1 MFICH
6 SDTIILVKRRN
17 VGIFIILMLMS
28 VINISGSSI
37 ADINVLSVSLSGS
50 TMVDEGSAVNLTVT
64 ITTDNLTDVSIELLS
79 SAGEFNGNSTDIIP
93 VNGTETLYYLWN
105 APDNLVDTVTAKI
118 TVNVGAELLS
128 DSDSININVSPVTFG
143 FKATWDL
150 PSEVNQTDIVSISL
164 MVVDNVSLQP
174 VNGADVA
181 LLSEIGVFSND
192 EDLINLQTNAEGKVS
207 AKLNLT
213 SAVLVSA
220 TQNVALSASI
230 SKNKFDPYNT
240 NSSVLVYRVQTAS
253 VSVTHS
259 KLDISN
265 GESVYITV
273 DASINGLPWDGA
285 TVQVEADGGFLPNG
299 DTFYKAATNSSGLL
313 VIEWTTNGLP
323 LLISDTTF
331 HLTVKIISADF
342 SIADTS
348 LNVTVS
354 ADISNTISLP
364 SSSVDGVPIP
374 FVWAVFSL
382 IGLVISRRRRR

>member
-1 MFICH
+1 MFICY

-17 VGIFIILMLMS
+17 VGIFIILMLLS

-37 ADINVLSVSLSGS
+37 ADINTLSVSLSGA
-50 TMVDEGSAVNLTVT
+50 TEVDEGSAVNLTVI

-79 SAGEFNGNSTDIIP
+79 SAGKFDGNTTDIIP
-93 VNGTETLYYLWN
+93 VNGTKTLYYIWN
-105 APDNLVDTVTAKI
+105 APNDLVDTVTATI
-118 TVNVGAELLS
+118 TVNVNAELLS
-128 DSDSININVSPVTFG
+128 DSDSLSITVSPIISG
-143 FKATWDL
+143 FKATWDV

-164 MVVDNVSLQP
+164 TVVDNVSLLP

-181 LLSEIGVFSND
+181 LLSEIGVFSNE
-192 EDLINLQTNAEGKVS
+192 EDLINLQTDAEGKVS

-230 SKNKFDPYNT
+230 SKNKFDPYLT
-240 NSSVLVYRVQTAS
+240 NSTVLVHRVQVAS
-253 VSVTHS
+253 VSITHS
-259 KLDISN
+259 KLEISN

-323 LLISDTTF
+323 LLTSDTIF

-354 ADISNTISLP
+354 ANISNTFSLP
-364 SSSVDGVPIP
+364 SSSVDGAPIP
-374 FVWAVFSL
+374 LVWAVFSL
-382 IGLVISRRRRR
+382 IGLVIFRRRLR